1 MLPQRCP
8 GQKETEGGI
17 TMNDRKILTDRTIRA
32 AKPAKPGER
41 NQIADGIVPG
51 LALRVTDK
59 HTKSFVLVA
68 RYPGSNN
75 PTRRALGTYGAI
87 TLDDARAKARDWLA
101 LLQQGIDP
109 AEQEA
114 RERAEQQRKRL
125 NTFAAMAEDFI
136 ASKLPSE
143 KRGKEIELT
152 VRRELLP
159 KWGGLAVTDITE
171 SHVRDLVKA
180 KARDYEAM
188 ARNLLALIRRIFNW
202 AIDQRA
208 YGLEHSPCA
217 RLKPN
222 KLVGEQ
228 EARTRILCNLEL
240 RALWRAAETIGGPY
254 GKFYQMLLLT
264 GQRRNEVAG
273 ARWSEI
279 DLREKLWTIPAERMK
294 AGAAH
299 EVPLSNDAVA
309 ILKSLPR
316 GKGGDFVF
324 SQSDGMR
331 PIARFSA
338 EKERLDKAMA
348 KQLGSKLD
356 AFVVHDIR
364 RTMRTG
370 LSAIPNVTDLVR
382 ELVIGHTKPELH
394 KVYDQHAYQTEKRY
408 ALDQWAKRLRGI
420 VAGDAANVVP
430 IRA

>member
-1 MLPQRCP
+1 
-8 GQKETEGGI
+8 
-17 TMNDRKILTDRTIRA
+17 MNPRKVLTDRSCKALEA
-32 AKPAKPGER
+32 AKPGARYE
-41 NQIADGIVPG
+41 IMDGVVPNM
-51 LALRVTDK
+51 AIRVTDSGV
-59 HTKSFVLVA
+59 KSFVLIA
-68 RYPGSNN
+68 RFPGSDN
-75 PTRRALGTYGAI
+75 PTRRTLGHYIPKTNAL
-87 TLDDARAKARDWLA
+87 DSARDKARQWLT

-114 RERAEQQRKRL
+114 RQRAEEQRKRL

-152 VRRELLP
+152 IRRELLP
-159 KWGGLAVTDITE
+159 KWGDLPVTAITE

-222 KLVGEQ
+222 KLVGKQ
-228 EARTRILCNLEL
+228 TDRTRVLCNLEM
-240 RALWRAAETIGGPY
+240 RALWRAAEGIGGPY
-254 GKFYQMLLLT
+254 GAFYRMLLLT

-279 DLREKLWTIPAERMK
+279 DLKEKLWTIPAERMK

-309 ILKSLPR
+309 LLKSLPR

-324 SQSDGMR
+324 SASDGVR

-348 KQLGSKLD
+348 KELGSKLN

-394 KVYDQHAYQTEKRY
+394 KVYDQHAYQDEKRH
-408 ALDQWAKRLRGI
+408 ALDAWAKRLRGI
-420 VAGDAANVVP
+420 VAGDAANVVQM
-430 IRA
+430 RAG

>member
-1 MLPQRCP
+1 VN
-8 GQKETEGGI
+8 T
-17 TMNDRKILTDRTIRA
+17 TASRKILTDRA
-32 AKPAKPGER
+32 CKALKPAKAGER
-41 NQIADGIVPG
+41 YQIADAIVPG
-51 LALRVTDK
+51 LALRITDNGA
-59 HTKSFVLVA
+59 KSFVLVA
-68 RYPGSNN
+68 RYPGSTN
-75 PTRRALGTYGAI
+75 PTRRALGSYGAI
-87 TLDDARAKARDWLA
+87 SLDDARNKAREWLA

-114 RERAEQQRKRL
+114 RRRAAEQRKRL

-136 ASKLPSE
+136 ASKLPGE
-143 KRGKEIELT
+143 KRGKEIENT
-152 VRRELLP
+152 IRRELLP

-228 EARTRILCNLEL
+228 AERTRVLCNDEM
-240 RALWRAAETIGGPY
+240 RALWRAAEAMGGAY
-254 GKFYQMLLLT
+254 GAFYRMLLLT
-264 GQRRNEVAG
+264 GQRRSEVAG
-273 ARWSEI
+273 AQWSEI
-279 DLREKLWTIPAERMK
+279 DLKEKLWTIPPGRMK

-299 EVPLSNDAVA
+299 LVPLSNDVVTL
-309 ILKSLPR
+309 LKSLPK

-324 SQSDGMR
+324 SQSDGVR

-338 EKERLDKAMA
+338 EKEKLDKAMKA
-348 KQLGSKLD
+348 ELGGKLTP
-356 AFVVHDIR
+356 FVVHDIR

-382 ELVIGHTKPELH
+382 ELVIGHSKPELH
-394 KVYDQHAYQTEKRY
+394 RVYDLHAYQTEKRY
-408 ALDQWAKRLRGI
+408 ALDQWAKRLRRI
-420 VAGDAANVVP
+420 VTDAPSDNVTVLHG
-430 IRA
+430 AAS

>member
-1 MLPQRCP
+1 
-8 GQKETEGGI
+8 
-17 TMNDRKILTDRTIRA
+17 MNPRKILTDRACKALKA
-32 AKPAKPGER
+32 AKAGARYE
-41 NQIADGIVPG
+41 IMDGVVPNM
-51 LALRVTDK
+51 AIRVTDSGA
-59 HTKSFVLVA
+59 KSFVLIA
-68 RYPGSNN
+68 RFPGSDN

-87 TLDDARAKARDWLA
+87 TLDSARDMARQWLDDIRH
-101 LLQQGIDP
+101 GIDP
-109 AEQEA
+109 AERQA
-114 RERAEQQRKRL
+114 RERAEQQRQRL
-125 NTFAAMAEDFI
+125 NSFAAMCEDFI
-136 ASKLPSE
+136 RDKLPSE

-152 VRRELLP
+152 IRRELLP
-159 KWGGLAVTDITE
+159 RWGDLPVTAITE

-228 EARTRILCNLEL
+228 ADRTRVLCNLEM
-240 RALWRAAETIGGPY
+240 RALWRAAEAMGGAY
-254 GKFYQMLLLT
+254 GAFYRMLLLT

-273 ARWSEI
+273 ACWSEI
-279 DLREKLWTIPAERMK
+279 DLKEKLWTIPAERMK

-299 EVPLSNDAVA
+299 EVPLSNDAIA
-309 ILKSLPR
+309 LLKSLPH

-324 SQSDGMR
+324 SQSDGVR

-338 EKERLDKAMA
+338 EKEKLDKAMS
-348 KQLGSKLD
+348 KELGSKLV

-370 LSAIPNVTDLVR
+370 LSAIPNISDLVR
-382 ELVIGHTKPELH
+382 ELVIGRTKPELH
-394 KVYDQHAYQTEKRY
+394 KVYDQHAYRDDKRH
-408 ALDQWAKRLRGI
+408 ALDAWAKRLRGI
-420 VAGDAANVVP
+420 VAGDSSNVVTL
-430 IRA
+430 RA

>member
-1 MLPQRCP
+1 
-8 GQKETEGGI
+8 
-17 TMNDRKILTDRTIRA
+17 MNASATRKILTDRACKA
-32 AKPAKPGER
+32 AKPAKAGER

-51 LALRVTDK
+51 LALRITDNGA
-59 HTKSFVLVA
+59 KSFVLVA
-68 RYPGSNN
+68 RYPGSTN

-87 TLDDARAKARDWLA
+87 TLEVARDKARQWLA
-101 LLQQGIDP
+101 LLQQGVDP

-114 RERAEQQRKRL
+114 RERAAEQRKRL

-136 ASKLPSE
+136 RDKLPSE
-143 KRGKEIELT
+143 KRGKEIENT
-152 VRRELLP
+152 IRRELLP
-159 KWGGLAVTDITE
+159 RWGGLAVTDITE

-222 KLVGEQ
+222 KLVGEK
-228 EARTRILCNLEL
+228 EPRTRVLCNLEL
-240 RALWRAAETIGGPY
+240 RALWRAAESMGAPY
-254 GKFYQMLLLT
+254 GAFYRMLLLT

-273 ARWSEI
+273 ACWSEI
-279 DLREKLWTIPAERMK
+279 DLKEKLWTIPAERMK

-299 EVPLSNDAVA
+299 EVPLSNDVVA
-309 ILKSLPR
+309 LLKSLRR

-324 SQSDGMR
+324 SQSDGAR

-338 EKERLDKAMA
+338 EKENLDKAMKA
-348 KQLGSKLD
+348 ELDGKLTR
-356 AFVVHDIR
+356 FVVHDIR

-370 LSAIPNVTDLVR
+370 LSAIPNITDLVR

-394 KVYDQHAYQTEKRY
+394 RVYDQHAYQTEKRY

-420 VAGDAANVVP
+420 IAGHGAAS
-430 IRA
+430 

>member
-1 MLPQRCP
+1 MNAQR
-8 GQKETEGGI
+8 KT
-17 TMNDRKILTDRTIRA
+17 LTDRAIRA

-41 NQIADGIVPG
+41 YQITDGIVPG
-51 LALRVTDK
+51 MALRVTDNGA
-59 HTKSFVLVA
+59 KSFVLVA
-68 RYPGSNN
+68 RYPRNPIN
-75 PTRRALGTYGAI
+75 PTRRALGSYGEI
-87 TLDDARAKARDWLA
+87 TLDTARDKARLWLD
-101 LLQQGIDP
+101 LIRRDIDP
-109 AEQEA
+109 ADQED
-114 RERAEQQRKRL
+114 RERAAEQRKRL

-152 VRRELLP
+152 IRRELLP

-228 EARTRILCNLEL
+228 AARTRILCNDEM
-240 RALWRAAETIGGPY
+240 RALWRAAEAMGGAY
-254 GKFYQMLLLT
+254 GAFYRMLLLT

-273 ARWSEI
+273 ARWAEI
-279 DLREKLWTIPAERMK
+279 DLKEKLWTIPAERMK
-294 AGAAH
+294 NGATH
-299 EVPLSNDAVA
+299 LVPLSNDAVTL
-309 ILKSLPR
+309 LKSLPK
-316 GKGGDFVF
+316 GKGDFVF

-331 PIARFSA
+331 PVARFSA
-338 EKERLDKAMA
+338 EKEKLDKAM
-348 KQLGSKLD
+348 KKELGSKLD

-364 RTMRTG
+364 RTVRTN
-370 LSAIPNVTDLVR
+370 LSAIPNISDLVR
-382 ELVIGHTKPELH
+382 ELVIGHSKPELH
-394 KVYDQHAYQTEKRY
+394 KVYDQFAYLDEKRA
-408 ALDQWAKRLRGI
+408 ALSAWAKRLHGI
-420 VAGDAANVVP
+420 VSGDVSNVVTL
-430 IRA
+430 RA

>member
-1 MLPQRCP
+1 
-8 GQKETEGGI
+8 
-17 TMNDRKILTDRTIRA
+17 MNDRKILTDRAIRA
-32 AKPAKPGER
+32 AKPAKAGER
-41 NQIADGIVPG
+41 NQITDGIVPG
-51 LALRVTDK
+51 LALRVTDNGA
-59 HTKSFVLVA
+59 KSFVLVA

-87 TLDDARAKARDWLA
+87 TLDDARTKARDWLA

-114 RERAEQQRKRL
+114 RERAAEQRKRL

-152 VRRELLP
+152 IRRELLP

-188 ARNLLALIRRIFNW
+188 ARNLLALIRRLFNW

-228 EARTRILCNLEL
+228 EARTRILCNDEM
-240 RALWRAAETIGGPY
+240 RALWRAAETVGGPY
-254 GKFYQMLLLT
+254 GKFYQALLLT
-264 GQRRNEVAG
+264 GQRRNEVAE
-273 ARWSEI
+273 ARWAEI
-279 DLREKLWTIPAERMK
+279 DLKEKLWTIPAERMK

-299 EVPLSNDAVA
+299 EVPLSGDMVTL
-309 ILKSLPR
+309 LKSLPR

-324 SQSDGMR
+324 SASDGVR

-338 EKERLDKAMA
+338 EKEKLDKAMA
-348 KQLGSKLD
+348 SSLVESSMHSWFTTSAAPCAPSYRRSRILPTWSASLSSATPSPSFTRCTISTPIKL
-356 AFVVHDIR
+356 R
-364 RTMRTG
+364 SGPRSMRG
-370 LSAIPNVTDLVR
+370 RKDCAVS
-382 ELVIGHTKPELH
+382 
-394 KVYDQHAYQTEKRY
+394 
-408 ALDQWAKRLRGI
+408 W
-420 VAGDAANVVP
+420 
-430 IRA
+430 RAMPATWCRCAPDKNIFCKNTF

>member
-1 MLPQRCP
+1 
-8 GQKETEGGI
+8 
-17 TMNDRKILTDRTIRA
+17 MNDRKILTERTCKT
-32 AKPAKPGER
+32 AKPAKPGKR
-41 NQIADGIVPG
+41 DQIADGIVPG
-51 LALRVTDK
+51 MALRVTDRGQ
-59 HTKSFVLVA
+59 KSFVLVA

-75 PTRRALGTYGAI
+75 PTRRALGPYGAI
-87 TLDDARAKARDWLA
+87 TLAGARDKARDWLE

-125 NTFAAMAEDFI
+125 NSFAAMCEDFI
-136 ASKLPSE
+136 RDKLPSE

-152 VRRELLP
+152 IRRELLP
-159 KWGGLAVTDITE
+159 KWGGLPVTAITE

-202 AIDQRA
+202 AVDQRA

-228 EARTRILCNLEL
+228 AERTRVLCNLEM
-240 RALWRAAETIGGPY
+240 RALWRAAEAMGGAY

-273 ARWSEI
+273 AQWSEI
-279 DLREKLWTIPAERMK
+279 DLKEKLWTIPAERMK

-299 EVPLSNDAVA
+299 EVPLSNDVVTL
-309 ILKSLPR
+309 LKSLPR
-316 GKGGDFVF
+316 GKAGDFVF
-324 SQSDGMR
+324 SQSDGR
-331 PIARFSA
+331 KAIARFSA
-338 EKERLDKAMA
+338 EKERLDAAM
-348 KQLGSKLD
+348 KKELGGKLTP
-356 AFVVHDIR
+356 FVVHDIR

-370 LSAIPNVTDLVR
+370 LSAIPNITDLVR

-394 KVYDQHAYQTEKRY
+394 KVYDQHAYQAEKRQ
-408 ALDQWAKRLRGI
+408 ALDAWAKRLRGI
-420 VAGDAANVVP
+420 VAGDASNVVTLH
-430 IRA
+430 A

>member
-1 MLPQRCP
+1 
-8 GQKETEGGI
+8 
-17 TMNDRKILTDRTIRA
+17 MNPRKTLTDRACKALKATGARYEIMDGVVPNMAIRIS
-32 AKPAKPGER
+32 ER
-41 NQIADGIVPG
+41 GA
-51 LALRVTDK
+51 
-59 HTKSFVLVA
+59 KSFVLIA
-68 RYPGSNN
+68 RFPGSDN

-87 TLDDARAKARDWLA
+87 TLDSARDKARQWLDDIRK
-101 LLQQGIDP
+101 GIDP

-114 RERAEQQRKRL
+114 RQRAEQQRQRL
-125 NTFAAMAEDFI
+125 NSFAAMCEDFI
-136 ASKLPSE
+136 RDKLPSE

-152 VRRELLP
+152 IRRELLP
-159 KWGGLAVTDITE
+159 KWGDLPVTSITE
-171 SHVRDLVKA
+171 SHVRDLTKRKA
-180 KARDYEAM
+180 VDYPAM

-208 YGLEHSPCA
+208 YSLEHSPCA

-228 EARTRILCNLEL
+228 TERTRVLCKLEM
-240 RALWRAAETIGGPY
+240 RALWRAAEAIGGPY

-273 ARWSEI
+273 ARWAEI
-279 DLREKLWTIPAERMK
+279 DLKDKLWTIPAERMK

-309 ILKSLPR
+309 LLKSLPR
-316 GKGGDFVF
+316 GKSGDFIF
-324 SQSDGMR
+324 SASDGVR

-338 EKERLDKAMA
+338 EKEKLDKAMA
-348 KQLGSKLD
+348 KQLASKLD

-394 KVYDQHAYQTEKRY
+394 KVYDQHAYADEKRH

-420 VAGDAANVVP
+420 VNGDASNVVP
-430 IRA
+430 MRAR

>member
-1 MLPQRCP
+1 LNP
-8 GQKETEGGI
+8 
-17 TMNDRKILTDRTIRA
+17 RKTLTDRACKALKA
-32 AKPAKPGER
+32 ATAGTRYE
-41 NQIADGIVPG
+41 IMDGVVPNM
-51 LALRVTDK
+51 AIRVTDK
-59 HTKSFVLVA
+59 GAKSFVLVA
-68 RYPGSNN
+68 RFPGSDN

-87 TLDDARAKARDWLA
+87 TLDSARDKARNWLA
-101 LLQQGIDP
+101 LLQQGVDP

-114 RERAEQQRKRL
+114 RQRAEQQRQRL
-125 NTFAAMAEDFI
+125 NSFAAMCEDFI
-136 ASKLPSE
+136 RDKLPSE

-152 VRRELLP
+152 IRRELLP
-159 KWGGLAVTDITE
+159 KWSDLPVTAITE

-217 RLKPN
+217 RLRPN
-222 KLVGEQ
+222 KLVGEAA
-228 EARTRILCNLEL
+228 ERTRVLCNLEM
-240 RALWRAAETIGGPY
+240 RALWRAAEAMGGAY

-279 DLREKLWTIPAERMK
+279 DLKEKLWTIPAERMK

-309 ILKSLPR
+309 LLKSLPR

-324 SQSDGMR
+324 SASDGVR

-338 EKERLDKAMA
+338 EKEKLDKTMA
-348 KQLGSKLD
+348 KELGSKLD

-394 KVYDQHAYQTEKRY
+394 KVYDQHAYSTEKRY

-420 VAGDAANVVP
+420 VAGDASNVVQM
-430 IRA
+430 RG

>member
-1 MLPQRCP
+1 
-8 GQKETEGGI
+8 
-17 TMNDRKILTDRTIRA
+17 MNPRKVLTDRACMALKA
-32 AKPAKPGER
+32 AKPGARYEVM
-41 NQIADGIVPG
+41 DGVVPNM
-51 LALRVTDK
+51 AIRVTDSGA
-59 HTKSFVLVA
+59 KSFVLIA
-68 RYPGSNN
+68 RYPGSDN
-75 PTRRALGTYGAI
+75 PTRRALGKYTGRDGPMSLEA
-87 TLDDARAKARDWLA
+87 ARDMARQWLVDIRN
-101 LLQQGIDP
+101 GIDP
-109 AEQEA
+109 AERQA
-114 RERAEQQRKRL
+114 RERAEQQRQRL
-125 NTFAAMAEDFI
+125 NSFAAMCEDFI
-136 ASKLPSE
+136 RDKLPSE

-152 VRRELLP
+152 IRRELLP
-159 KWGGLAVTDITE
+159 KWGDLPVTAITE

-202 AIDQRA
+202 GIDQRD
-208 YGLEHSPCA
+208 GLEHSPCA

-228 EARTRILCNLEL
+228 TERTRVLCNLEM
-240 RALWRAAETIGGPY
+240 RALWRAADAIGGPY

-279 DLREKLWTIPAERMK
+279 DLKEKLWTIPAERMK

-309 ILKSLPR
+309 LLKSLPR

-324 SQSDGMR
+324 SQSDGVR

-338 EKERLDKAMA
+338 EKEKLDKAMA

-394 KVYDQHAYQTEKRY
+394 KVYDQHAYQDEKRH
-408 ALDQWAKRLRGI
+408 ALDAWAKRLRGI
-420 VAGDAANVVP
+420 ISGDSSNVVQM
-430 IRA
+430 RG

>member
-1 MLPQRCP
+1 
-8 GQKETEGGI
+8 
-17 TMNDRKILTDRTIRA
+17 MNDRKILTDRACKA
-32 AKPAKPGER
+32 AKPAKAGER

-51 LALRVTDK
+51 LALRITDNGA
-59 HTKSFVLVA
+59 KSFVLVA
-68 RYPGSNN
+68 RYPGSTN

-87 TLDDARAKARDWLA
+87 TLEVARDKARQWLA
-101 LLQQGIDP
+101 LLQQGVDP

-114 RERAEQQRKRL
+114 RERAAEQRKRL

-136 ASKLPSE
+136 RDKLPSE
-143 KRGKEIELT
+143 KRGKEIENT
-152 VRRELLP
+152 IRRELLP
-159 KWGGLAVTDITE
+159 RWGGLAVTDITE

-222 KLVGEQ
+222 KLVGEK
-228 EARTRILCNLEL
+228 EPRTRVLCNLEL
-240 RALWRAAETIGGPY
+240 RALWRAAESMGAPY
-254 GKFYQMLLLT
+254 GAFYRMLLLT

-273 ARWSEI
+273 ACWSEI
-279 DLREKLWTIPAERMK
+279 DLKEKLWTIPAERMK

-299 EVPLSNDAVA
+299 EVPLSNDVVA
-309 ILKSLPR
+309 LLKSLRR

-324 SQSDGMR
+324 SQSDGAR

-338 EKERLDKAMA
+338 EKENLDKAMKA
-348 KQLGSKLD
+348 ELDGKLTR
-356 AFVVHDIR
+356 FVVHDIR

-370 LSAIPNVTDLVR
+370 LSAIPNITDLVR

-394 KVYDQHAYQTEKRY
+394 RVYDQHAYQTEKRY

-420 VAGDAANVVP
+420 IAGHGAAS
-430 IRA
+430 